1 MKDTVRF
8 FLESDLLERYL
19 TGETDFEENLQTEHF
34 IETYPEV
41 AQEYDRLQADLEQY
55 ARSFSKPLPE
65 EVKAA
70 VREQLTDPV
79 ITLDTT
85 EAETSGRR
93 ILPWYFAAAVI
104 STLLMGAVTV
114 SLWNQNQQLTTQ
126 KSSVVDQMQ
135 TLKNDIV
142 ETNSKLE
149 LLKSKYAVLSDPET
163 RQYVFEGNERAK
175 NLRSVAYINPKEGLS
190 AINVVSLP
198 DLPKEKVF
206 KMWAEVD
213 GKMVCLGELQ
223 KADLKLM
230 SLPMAADHASSIK
243 ITIESKGNK
252 DFAAIDSEVARID
265 FNRD

>member
-1 MKDTVRF
+1 MKDTVRL

-19 TGETDFEENLQTEHF
+19 TGDTDFEENLQTEHF
-34 IETYPEV
+34 IDTYPEV
-41 AQEYDRLQADLEQY
+41 AQEYDKLQIDLEQY

-65 EVKAA
+65 AVKNT
-70 VREQLTDPV
+70 VREQLSTPE
-79 ITLDTT
+79 ISLDAATT
-85 EAETSGRR
+85 SSGKRS
-93 ILPWYFAAAVI
+93 LPWYFAAAII
-104 STLLMGAVTV
+104 STFLMGAATV
-114 SLWNQNQQLTTQ
+114 ALWNQNQMLTTE

-149 LLKSKYAVLSDPET
+149 LLKSKYAVLSDPDT
-163 RQYVFEGNERAK
+163 KQYIFEGNERAK

-206 KMWAEVD
+206 KMWAEVN

-230 SLPMAADHASSIK
+230 SLPLEAENASSIK
-243 ITIESKGNK
+243 ITIESKANK
-252 DFAAIDSEVARID
+252 DFAAIDSEVAKID